1 MYALIIAFATSL
13 FLIAAFFALKE
24 REIYKNRET
33 RFTRFL
39 RRHSPAAQA
48 RAVRA
53 AAKSVSYVHLVLSR
67 LTNVYARGLHYVLRV
82 ARACVVIVAQRMIHA
97 VKGEKLLLTRSA
109 SSMYLKHLKE
119 HKDNTADG
127 APQV

>member
-13 FLIAAFFALKE
+13 FLIAVFLALKE
-24 REIYKNRET
+24 REVYNGRET
-33 RFTRFL
+33 RLTRFL

-48 RAVRA
+48 RAIRA
-53 AAKSVSYVHLVLSR
+53 AAKSVSYTRLALAR
-67 LTNVYARGLHYVLRV
+67 LTNVYARGLHRVLQI
-82 ARACVVIVAQRMIHA
+82 ARAFVVVVAERMIHA
-97 VKGEKLLLTRSA
+97 VRGEKLLSMRSA

-119 HKDNTADG
+119 HKDNTADS